1 MGILF
6 HHCSYCKGRGH
17 FNSNCLKRLTKDCS
31 NNICRDY
38 NRFEHTACCTANG
51 SCVYNRQHV
60 CIFCNSSE
68 CKAYKHIHPKHIQ
81 IAQQKLS
88 ERSAVILEN
97 LENLSNLVSGLK
109 EKLDAMTKDS
119 VQENFTNANAS
130 GKISELP
137 TQQQHEEIEES
148 TTSNTSEASN
158 VPNIL
163 KNNGSLAIPV
173 ISAQRQIMMGISPSF
188 PLSAVSLK
196 HANEIAISPTTSIV
210 PLEAENVYFTAA
222 DSTSLKPCG
231 VLNVPVTFEN
241 TKTFCFQMVVIP
253 NLTHDLIFG
262 QNHLRK
268 TDAEI
273 HHAKLK
279 ISFRD
284 PTMNFETNCHLVPSN
299 FIYALT
305 SLVDIT

>member
-6 HHCSYCKGRGH
+6 YHCSYCKGRGH

-38 NRFEHTACCTANG
+38 NRFEHTACCTADG
-51 SCVYNRQHV
+51 SCIHNRKHV
-60 CIFCNSSE
+60 CIFCNSTE
-68 CKAYKHIHPKHIQ
+68 CKAYNHIHPKRIQ

-88 ERSAVILEN
+88 QRNAAILQN
-97 LENLSNLVSGLK
+97 LENLSNLVYGLK
-109 EKLDAMTKDS
+109 EKLDTITKTS
-119 VQENFTNANAS
+119 VQEKFTHSNAS

-137 TQQQHEEIEES
+137 KQHEESEDR
-148 TTSNTSEASN
+148 TTSHTSEGNN
-158 VPNIL
+158 VNNIL

-173 ISAQRQIMMGISPSF
+173 ISAKRQVMMGISPSF

-210 PLEAENVYFTAA
+210 PLQSGNMHFIAVDLSF
-222 DSTSLKPCG
+222 LKPCG
-231 VLNVPVTFEN
+231 TMNVPITFEN

-253 NLTHDLIFG
+253 NLSHDLIFG

-279 ISFRD
+279 ICFRD
-284 PTMNFETNCHLVPSN
+284 PAMNFETNCHLVQSSHIHA
-299 FIYALT
+299 FT

>member
-6 HHCSYCKGRGH
+6 YHCSYCKGRGH

-31 NNICRDY
+31 SNICRDY
-38 NRFEHTACCTANG
+38 NRFEHTACCTADG
-51 SCVYNRQHV
+51 SCIYHHKHV
-60 CIFCNSSE
+60 CIFRNSTE
-68 CKAYKHIHPKHIQ
+68 CKAYNHIHPKHIQ

-88 ERSAVILEN
+88 QRNAVILEN
-97 LENLSNLVSGLK
+97 LKNLSNLVNGLK
-109 EKLDAMTKDS
+109 EKLDTIAKDS
-119 VQENFTNANAS
+119 VQEKFTPSSAP
-130 GKISELP
+130 GKISGLP
-137 TQQQHEEIEES
+137 KQHEESEDS
-148 TTSNTSEASN
+148 TTSHASEGNN
-158 VPNIL
+158 VYNIL

-173 ISAQRQIMMGISPSF
+173 ISAKRQIMMGISPSF

-196 HANEIAISPTTSIV
+196 HANEIAILPTALVV
-210 PLEAENVYFTAA
+210 PLNSDNMHFTAV
-222 DSTSLKPCG
+222 DSSSLKPCG
-231 VLNVPVTFEN
+231 TMNVPITFEN
-241 TKTFCFQMVVIP
+241 RRTFFFLMVVIP
-253 NLTHDLIFG
+253 NLSNDLIFG

-284 PTMNFETNCHLVPSN
+284 PAMSFETNCRLVQSN
-299 FIYALT
+299 YIHTLT